1 MGATAKRTTVDNY
14 DPALDKIALDLNV
27 IARAPLRI
35 RNNVAEIDLGIVG
48 QGVQITGTNQ
58 RFGVHGELRAQPR
71 GRVRV
76 LSNEFEVRQ
85 LALKFDD
92 PTRIM
97 PYIDA
102 SAVTDYQRASAIG
115 AGSGPSAGRNGSSFR
130 ITLRAYGPAD
140 DPKLEMSSEPA
151 LSQEDISLLLTV
163 GLTKA
168 EVDQQGSSALTAF
181 AYEAVGAAS
190 GADRAVK
197 KVIPVDDFRFGSHYS
212 PRTGRTEPNIT
223 FGKRITEGVRAT
235 LTSGIAEDRQLRTTI
250 EVQLNQNSGLQV
262 SYDNINNVSSVGI
275 GNFGADYRLR
285 IEWE

>member
-1 MGATAKRTTVDNY
+1 
-14 DPALDKIALDLNV
+14 
-27 IARAPLRI
+27 
-35 RNNVAEIDLGIVG
+35 
-48 QGVQITGTNQ
+48 
-58 RFGVHGELRAQPR
+58 
-71 GRVRV
+71 
-76 LSNEFEVRQ
+76 
-85 LALKFDD
+85 
-92 PTRIM
+92 
-97 PYIDA
+97 
-102 SAVTDYQRASAIG
+102 
-115 AGSGPSAGRNGSSFR
+115 
-130 ITLRAYGPAD
+130 
-140 DPKLEMSSEPA
+140 MSSEPA

-168 EVDQQGSSALTAF
+168 EVDQLGSSALTAF